1 VVYNYYYNGLFS
13 RTTWVSRHQKGK
25 PFWILL
31 EHEMMG
37 WQCHQLDHMQI
48 ICTSL
53 QTDNHTSTEYLNT
66 QFLQAGCPSCRP
78 TNWWSIKLDYYY
90 YYNYSIKRGG
100 ERTWLAVSAR
110 EWMNS
115 ENMLCEPVYNHA
127 IHFIIQL
134 VALLQITTAQQLIQQ
149 MPYFLTIYRRKK
161 RLLVLLG
168 HRNSSSYETWLL
180 S

>member
-1 VVYNYYYNGLFS
+1 
-13 RTTWVSRHQKGK
+13 
-25 PFWILL
+25 
-31 EHEMMG
+31 MG

-134 VALLQITTAQQLIQQ
+134 VALLQITTDQQLIQQ

-161 RLLVLLG
+161 RLLKLCGAVFMG
-168 HRNSSSYETWLL
+168 RETHPAMRHDFFRNHKSNFWLTPL
-180 S
+180 TVCPAITLIGEKFH